1 MKTLLHLKQK
11 RLHINAA
18 LVKGSSANLFV
29 RTFIDDL
36 YYFKQLMPLTGT
48 IGLEPILTVLET
60 AALPIKL
67 CSINS
72 RKPVEKRER
81 KFTSLL

>member
-1 MKTLLHLKQK
+1 
-11 RLHINAA
+11 
-18 LVKGSSANLFV
+18 
-29 RTFIDDL
+29 
-36 YYFKQLMPLTGT
+36 MPLTGT

-81 KFTSLL
+81 KFTSLHFIENVSLQVTIERQSER